1 MPLDQLHLSTHT
13 YNSLRRGGV
22 TTLGQILEKSLDGLC
37 ALAGFGAKSRE
48 EVETALKHLDLPF
61 IPEAKE
67 KKEKKASRAA
77 ASKKEEDTEN
87 SEGKAED

>member
-1 MPLDQLHLSTHT
+1 LSTHT

-22 TTLGQILEKSLDGLC
+22 TTLGQILEKGLDGLC

-67 KKEKKASRAA
+67 KKEKKKASQA
-77 ASKKEEDTEN
+77 KKGEDTED